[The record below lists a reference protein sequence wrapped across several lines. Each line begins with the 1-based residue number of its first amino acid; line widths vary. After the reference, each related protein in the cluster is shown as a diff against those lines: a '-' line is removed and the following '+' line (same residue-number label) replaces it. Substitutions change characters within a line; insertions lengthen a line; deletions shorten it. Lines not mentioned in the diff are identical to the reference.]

1 MKLMTSAFAAILLGA
16 LLSATPAD
24 ANVRKTIV
32 NGNNNFKQCP
42 TNGNNNHRVPE
53 PSTLILLGAGLTGL
67 AVSRLR
73 KQ

>member
-1 MKLMTSAFAAILLGA
+1 MKLITSAFAAILLGA
-16 LLSATPAD
+16 LLSAAPAD
-24 ANVRKTIV
+24 ANIRKTIV
-32 NGNNNFKQCP
+32 NGNGNGYECP
-42 TNGNNNHRVPE
+42 TNGNNHQVPE